1 MSSAIK
7 QIDPKIKVRAEFKD
21 GGWRELNQK
30 RNVRKESGLSNW
42 QRVTKES
49 WRGEEGESRAER
61 GAVAGQPNCACRVML
76 VARLSRQ

>member
-49 WRGEEGESRAER
+49 WRGEEGESRAGR
-61 GAVAGQPNCACRVML
+61 GGRPAKLCVSCYVSGTIK
-76 VARLSRQ
+76 

>member
-7 QIDPKIKVRAEFKD
+7 QTDPKIKVQAEFED

-49 WRGEEGESRAER
+49 WRGEEGDRRAGR
-61 GAVAGQPNCACRVML
+61 GGRPAKLCVSCYVSGTIK
-76 VARLSRQ
+76 